1 MWYNRRM
8 AEILDNS
15 ALNRLFE
22 PLAQCFT
29 PDVAQRIADL
39 RADAS
44 LQARIDEL
52 ATKANEGELTSEE
65 DVEYKAYVE
74 GIDIIGILQAKA
86 RAMLRNTP
94 A

>member
-1 MWYNRRM
+1 MWYNPRM

-15 ALNRLFE
+15 ALERLFE

-29 PDVAQRIADL
+29 PDVARRIADL

-44 LQARIDEL
+44 LQARIDAL
-52 ATKANEGELTSEE
+52 ATKANEGELTGEE

-86 RAMLRNTP
+86 RAMLRNTS

>member
-1 MWYNRRM
+1 M
-8 AEILDNS
+8 AEILDSS

-22 PLAQCFT
+22 PLVQCFT
-29 PDVAQRIADL
+29 PDVARRIADL
-39 RADAS
+39 RADAA

-52 ATKANEGELTSEE
+52 ATKANEGELTGEE

-86 RAMLRNTP
+86 RAMLRVTP
-94 A
+94 T